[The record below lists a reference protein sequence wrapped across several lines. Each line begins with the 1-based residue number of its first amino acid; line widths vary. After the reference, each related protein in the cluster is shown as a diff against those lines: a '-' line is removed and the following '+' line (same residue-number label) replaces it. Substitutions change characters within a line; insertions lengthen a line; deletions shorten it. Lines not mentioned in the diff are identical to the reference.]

1 LPAALFGCCDPPGS
15 QTDGKLEPELKT
27 MEEFENPNQ
36 ENLNW
41 ESELS
46 EWVTNLSSE
55 RADALAVEL
64 EQLRTDL
71 NESCARLAALAR
83 TPFTETDV
91 AAMAEEIRKR
101 MTDAEAA
108 LNAEVHQRIDQACQD
123 VEQDFQAG
131 LEQAREEARA
141 EARKESEEEIAR
153 LQEEIEERQ
162 QELAVATAAAA
173 AAAAA
178 PPPVET
184 PAVVPDN
191 GLESLKAAIE
201 EIDAQRTQ
209 AQALTSLVEHASRL
223 APRVVFFVVKSGEA
237 VGWKARGFENGLDD
251 EAVRSLL
258 VPAQASNLVGAA
270 LASWRT
276 ATGDAEDATVLGRF
290 SSPAATHAVAI
301 PLVVRVLHG
310 APKAAAVLYADSGSG
325 SETALNLA
333 GLEMLVRVAAMA
345 VELQPTRREADSAAR
360 TAAPAVPAAAPT
372 AVPDAPK
379 ADVHADRSL

>member
-1 LPAALFGCCDPPGS
+1 MDDFDNPS
-15 QTDGKLEPELKT
+15 QES
-27 MEEFENPNQ
+27 Q
-36 ENLNW
+36 NW

-46 EWVTNLSSE
+46 EWVTNISSE

-64 EQLRTDL
+64 EQLRVDL
-71 NESCARLAALAR
+71 NESCARVAALAR
-83 TPFTETDV
+83 TPFSESDV

-108 LNAEVHQRIDQACQD
+108 LNAEFHQRIDQACQD

-131 LEQAREEARA
+131 LEQAREEARV
-141 EARKESEEEIAR
+141 EARKECDEEISR
-153 LQEEIEERQ
+153 LREELEERQ
-162 QELAVATAAAA
+162 QELALASAAAA

-178 PPPVET
+178 PPPVQEAAAAK
-184 PAVVPDN
+184 PSAQ
-191 GLESLKAAIE
+191 EHAIEILKAAIE

-209 AQALTSLVEHASRL
+209 AQALTSLVEHASQL

-251 EAVRSLL
+251 DTVRSLT

-276 ATGDAEDATVLGRF
+276 ASGDAEDATLLGRF
-290 SSPAATHAVAI
+290 SSPAAAHAVAI

-310 APKAAAVLYADSGSG
+310 APKAAAVLYADSGTG
-325 SETALNLA
+325 SEDSLNLPV
-333 GLEMLVRVAAMA
+333 LEMLVRVAAMA
-345 VELQPTRREADSAAR
+345 VELQPTRREADSAVR
-360 TAAPAVPAAAPT
+360 TVAQAAPAPAAAT
-372 AVPDAPK
+372 VPDAAVK
-379 ADVHADRSL
+379 DSHADRSL

>member
-1 LPAALFGCCDPPGS
+1 
-15 QTDGKLEPELKT
+15 

-36 ENLNW
+36 ENQNW

-71 NESCARLAALAR
+71 NESCARLTALAR
-83 TPFTETDV
+83 TPFTESHV

-108 LNAEVHQRIDQACQD
+108 LNAEFHQRIDQACQD

-153 LQEEIEERQ
+153 LHEELEERQ

-184 PAVVPDN
+184 PDVPATQDN
-191 GLESLKAAIE
+191 SLENLKAAIE

-237 VGWKARGFENGLDD
+237 VGWKARGFDNGLDD
-251 EAVRSLL
+251 ETVRSLSA
-258 VPAQASNLVGAA
+258 PAQASNLVGAA

-276 ATGDAEDATVLGRF
+276 AADDAEDATLLGRF
-290 SSPAATHAVAI
+290 SSPAASHAVAI

-325 SETALNLA
+325 SESALNLA

-360 TAAPAVPAAAPT
+360 TAAPAVPAPAPT
-372 AVPDAPK
+372 AVPEAPT

>member
-36 ENLNW
+36 ENVNW

-108 LNAEVHQRIDQACQD
+108 LNAEFHQRIDQACQD

-178 PPPVET
+178 
-184 PAVVPDN
+184 
-191 GLESLKAAIE
+191 
-201 EIDAQRTQ
+201 
-209 AQALTSLVEHASRL
+209 
-223 APRVVFFVVKSGEA
+223 
-237 VGWKARGFENGLDD
+237 GW
-251 EAVRSLL
+251 
-258 VPAQASNLVGAA
+258 
-270 LASWRT
+270 
-276 ATGDAEDATVLGRF
+276 
-290 SSPAATHAVAI
+290 
-301 PLVVRVLHG
+301 
-310 APKAAAVLYADSGSG
+310 
-325 SETALNLA
+325 
-333 GLEMLVRVAAMA
+333 
-345 VELQPTRREADSAAR
+345 
-360 TAAPAVPAAAPT
+360 
-372 AVPDAPK
+372 
-379 ADVHADRSL
+379 